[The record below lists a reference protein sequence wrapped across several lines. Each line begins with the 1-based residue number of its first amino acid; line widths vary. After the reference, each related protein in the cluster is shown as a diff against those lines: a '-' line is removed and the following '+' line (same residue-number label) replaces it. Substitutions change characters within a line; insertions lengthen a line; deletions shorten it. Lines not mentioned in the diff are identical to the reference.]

1 MCRSGGTVDTED
13 LKSSGRWLCRFKSG
27 LRYQDRKKSP
37 AGVRAA
43 GAFFGSSV
51 VVLFRLAFF
60 PAILAFPA
68 GKLFPQFGDAP
79 ALEKQEALPALQILS
94 EPGVFA
100 GEICPAVFTAQIL
113 SGENEAGTGTIE
125 RRKKRG
131 MSFPARSGK
140 PRGKGAIAH
149 AKFLRGPE
157 L

>member
-113 SGENEAGTGTIE
+113 SGENEAGTGTIVCPFPRAPE
-125 RRKKRG
+125 SHEEKAPLLTP
-131 MSFPARSGK
+131 SFCAALSCEPSSS
-140 PRGKGAIAH
+140 
-149 AKFLRGPE
+149 
-157 L
+157 